1 MGRGLAKAKKRQL
14 PSPEPGMSPK
24 SLDKKLEAKK
34 KLSKRLKSNLTTYFN
49 NVFFVILVFDNQYT
63 IFLLKRIGFKFIL

>member
-14 PSPEPGMSPK
+14 PSPEPGMSTK

-34 KLSKRLKSNLTTYFN
+34 KLSKRLKSDF
-49 NVFFVILVFDNQYT
+49 
-63 IFLLKRIGFKFIL
+63 IF